1 MSYLLA
7 YEGFSFGIVPG
18 KSWDP
23 KRTILWAPKVPFKA
37 LFVGTEEK
45 PSYAMNSLQAMAG
58 RR

>member
-18 KSWDP
+18 KPWDP

-45 PSYAMNSLQAMAG
+45 PSYESFSFVLF
-58 RR
+58 